1 MIINEQKEVRSMKVA
16 VVGSGVM
23 GLGITQAFA
32 QEQGYEVNLCVV
44 SGKGFDKKR
53 ELFEKPLKRQLKKG
67 RISQERFDEITGKVT
82 ITDLSGC
89 KGCELVIESALED
102 VNAKIKLLKQIDE
115 IADADALLASNT
127 SSLSITQ
134 LSAELSRPI
143 IGMHFFNP
151 AAVMKLV
158 EVIPGMTTTDEMI
171 ETVKDVAISLD
182 KVPVEVIEGPG
193 FVVNRLLI
201 PMINEAIGIFEEGLA
216 SVEGIDIAMRFGANH
231 RMGPLALGDLIG
243 LDVCLAIM
251 EVMYHET
258 MDTKYR
264 PARLLKKMVRAKQL
278 GQKTG
283 KGFYEYDE
291 AGRIIPGSSLDHRK
305 VGE

>member
-1 MIINEQKEVRSMKVA
+1 MKVA
-16 VVGSGVM
+16 VVGSGIM

-32 QEQGYEVNLCVV
+32 QAEGYDVSLCVV
-44 SGKGFDKKR
+44 SGKGFEQKR
-53 ELFEKPLKRQLKKG
+53 ALFQKPLKRMVAKG
-67 RISQERFDEITGKVT
+67 RITQERFEEIDSKVT
-82 ITDLSGC
+82 ITDIDGC
-89 KGCELVIESALED
+89 RDADLIIESAIENLQ
-102 VNAKIKLLKQIDE
+102 AKMKLLKQIED
-115 IADADALLASNT
+115 ICRPDALVASNT
-127 SSLSITQ
+127 SSLSITEI
-134 LSAELSRPI
+134 SGELTRPI

-158 EVIPGMTTTDEMI
+158 EVIPGMTTTDEMV
-171 ETVKDVAISLD
+171 ERVKDIATDID

-216 SVEGIDIAMRFGANH
+216 SVEGIDIAMKLGANH
-231 RMGPLALGDLIG
+231 PMGPLALGDLSG
-243 LDVCLAIM
+243 RDGGQAIM

-258 MDTKYR
+258 FDAKYR
-264 PARLLKKMVRAKQL
+264 PARLLKKMVRAKHL

-291 AGRIIPGSSLDHRK
+291 LGRIIPGSALATI
-305 VGE
+305 G

>member
-1 MIINEQKEVRSMKVA
+1 
-16 VVGSGVM
+16 M

-32 QEQGYEVNLCVV
+32 QAEGYEVNLCVV
-44 SGKGFDKKR
+44 SGKGFDNKR
-53 ELFEKPLKRQLKKG
+53 ALFQKPLKRMVAKG
-67 RISQERFDEITGKVT
+67 KITQERFEEIDGKVT
-82 ITDLSGC
+82 ITTIDGCRDADLI
-89 KGCELVIESALED
+89 IESAIENLQ
-102 VNAKIKLLKQIDE
+102 AKMTLLKQIED
-115 IADADALLASNT
+115 ICRPDALVASNT
-127 SSLSITQ
+127 SSLSITEI
-134 LSAELSRPI
+134 SGELTRPI

-158 EVIPGMTTTDEMI
+158 EVIPGMTTTDEMV
-171 ETVKDVAISLD
+171 ERVKDIATDID

-216 SVEGIDIAMRFGANH
+216 SVEGIDIAMKLGANH
-231 RMGPLALGDLIG
+231 PMGPLALGDLIG

-258 MDTKYR
+258 FDAKYR
-264 PARLLKKMVRAKQL
+264 PARLLKKMVRAKHL
-278 GQKTG
+278 GQKSG

-291 AGRIIPGSSLDHRK
+291 MGRIIPGTALATI
-305 VGE
+305 G

>member
-1 MIINEQKEVRSMKVA
+1 MKVA

-23 GLGITQAFA
+23 GLGIAQAFA
-32 QEQGYEVNLCVV
+32 QENGYEVTLCVV

-53 ELFEKPLKRQLKKG
+53 ELFEMPLKRQLAKG
-67 RISQERFDEITGKVT
+67 KITQERFDEITGKVT
-82 ITDLSGC
+82 ITGIEGCADCDLI
-89 KGCELVIESALED
+89 IESAVENLQ
-102 VNAKIKLLKQIDE
+102 AKMKLLKQIED
-115 IADADALLASNT
+115 IAKPDALVASNT
-127 SSLSITQ
+127 SSLSITEI
-134 LSAELSRPI
+134 SGELTRPI

-151 AAVMKLV
+151 AAVMKLI
-158 EVIPGMTTTDEMI
+158 EVIPGMTTTPEMV
-171 ETVKDVAISLD
+171 EQVKDIATDID

-216 SVEGIDIAMRFGANH
+216 SVEGIDIAMRLGANH
-231 RMGPLALGDLIG
+231 RMGPLELGDLIG

-258 MDTKYR
+258 FDAKYR

-278 GQKTG
+278 GPKTG
-283 KGFYEYDE
+283 KGFYEYDH
-291 AGRIIPGSSLDHRK
+291 GKKIPGTAIDLR
-305 VGE
+305 VTGE

>member
-1 MIINEQKEVRSMKVA
+1 MKVA
-16 VVGSGVM
+16 VVGSGIM

-32 QEQGYEVNLCVV
+32 QTDGYEVNLCVV
-44 SGKGFDKKR
+44 SGKGFEHKQK
-53 ELFEKPLKRQLKKG
+53 LFEKPLRRMVEKG
-67 RISQERFDEITGKVT
+67 RISQERFDDIVSRVKITGLEGAA
-82 ITDLSGC
+82 DC
-89 KGCELVIESALED
+89 DLVIESAIENMQAKASILKQLED
-102 VNAKIKLLKQIDE
+102 ICRP
-115 IADADALLASNT
+115 DALLASNT
-127 SSLSITQ
+127 SSLSITE
-134 LSAELSRPI
+134 LSAGLTRPI

-158 EVIPGMTTTDEMI
+158 EVIPGMTTTEEMV
-171 ETVKDVAISLD
+171 EQVKDIAISID

-201 PMINEAIGIFEEGLA
+201 PLINDAIGIFEEGLA
-216 SVEGIDIAMRFGANH
+216 TVEGIDIAMKLGANH
-231 RMGPLALGDLIG
+231 PMGPLALGDLIG

-251 EVMYHET
+251 EVMFHET
-258 MDTKYR
+258 LDTKYR

-291 AGRIIPGSSLDHRK
+291 RGRIIPGTAMDMRK
-305 VGE
+305 ITD

>member
-1 MIINEQKEVRSMKVA
+1 MKVA
-16 VVGSGVM
+16 VVGSGIM

-32 QEQGYEVNLCVV
+32 QTDGYEVNLCVV
-44 SGKGFDKKR
+44 SGKGFEHKQK
-53 ELFEKPLKRQLKKG
+53 LFEKPLRRMVEKG
-67 RISQERFDEITGKVT
+67 RITQERFDDIVSRVKITGLEGAA
-82 ITDLSGC
+82 DC
-89 KGCELVIESALED
+89 DLVIESAIE
-102 VNAKIKLLKQIDE
+102 NMQAKASILKQMEE
-115 IADADALLASNT
+115 ICRPDALLASNT
-127 SSLSITQ
+127 SSLSITE
-134 LSAELSRPI
+134 LSAGLTRPI

-158 EVIPGMTTTDEMI
+158 EVIPGMTTTEEMV
-171 ETVKDVAISLD
+171 EQVKDIAISID

-201 PMINEAIGIFEEGLA
+201 PLINDAIGIFEEGLA
-216 SVEGIDIAMRFGANH
+216 TVEGIDIAMKLGANH
-231 RMGPLALGDLIG
+231 PMGPLALGDLIG

-251 EVMYHET
+251 EVMFHET
-258 MDTKYR
+258 LDTKYR

-291 AGRIIPGSSLDHRK
+291 RGRIIPGTAMDMRK
-305 VGE
+305 ITD

>member
-1 MIINEQKEVRSMKVA
+1 
-16 VVGSGVM
+16 M

-32 QEQGYEVNLCVV
+32 QAQGYEVNLCVV

-53 ELFEKPLKRQLKKG
+53 ALFQKPLKRMVAKG
-67 RISQERFDEITGKVT
+67 RITQERFDEIDSKVT
-82 ITDLSGC
+82 ITDINGC
-89 KGCELVIESALED
+89 RDADLIIESAIENLQ
-102 VNAKIKLLKQIDE
+102 AKMDLLKQIED
-115 IADADALLASNT
+115 ICRPDALVASNT
-127 SSLSITQ
+127 SSLSITEISGQ
-134 LSAELSRPI
+134 LTRPI

-158 EVIPGMTTTDEMI
+158 EVIPGMTTTDEMV
-171 ETVKDVAISLD
+171 ERVKGISTDID

-216 SVEGIDIAMRFGANH
+216 SVEGIDIAMKLGANH
-231 RMGPLALGDLIG
+231 PMGPLALGDLIG

-258 MDTKYR
+258 FDAKYR
-264 PARLLKKMVRAKQL
+264 PARLLKKMVRAKHL
-278 GQKTG
+278 GQKAG

-291 AGRIIPGSSLDHRK
+291 MGRIIPGSALTAI
-305 VGE
+305 G